1 MPSWQSQGKT
11 VTKLEGASFFR
22 RFLYSSRRSATSPR
36 DSSLSTIRARERLA
50 VMFFMILPRTSI
62 ERESVNSQ
70 EQQGKALA
78 KKKTENSLWKGDNSI
93 HSKRHHT
100 HTKKTVWRSFKK
112 LQIELSYNPAI
123 PLLTIYPKKIKTLIR
138 RYMYSNVLGRIIY
151 NCQGIKAT

>member
-50 VMFFMILPRTSI
+50 VMFFMILRRTSI

-78 KKKTENSLWKGDNSI
+78 KKKQRTVFGKGITQFTQKDT
-93 HSKRHHT
+93 T
-100 HTKKTVWRSFKK
+100 HTQKK
-112 LQIELSYNPAI
+112 QYGGLSRNY
-123 PLLTIYPKKIKTLIR
+123 K
-138 RYMYSNVLGRIIY
+138 
-151 NCQGIKAT
+151 